1 MKDLAPHIYRQRIVI
16 EGLFTQRPSEAS
28 LSDYIYGLSK
38 MLKMTILFGPIVKN
52 LTAGTKFNAKHAGLE
67 AVAIWAESG
76 VQVYIWDNASFFTV
90 DIYTCAPFSSEAA
103 IDYTKTFF
111 KASEIVFKPV

>member
-16 EGLFTQRPSEAS
+16 EGLFTHRPTEKT
-28 LSDYIYGLSK
+28 LEEYIYGLSK
-38 MLKMTILFGPIVKN
+38 ILKMTILFGPIVKN

-76 VQVYIWDNASFFTV
+76 VQAYIWDNASFFTV
-90 DIYTCAPFSSEAA
+90 DIYTCTPFSESDA
-103 IDYTKTFF
+103 IEYTERFF